1 LNTFSFNHFVAFF
14 SIKSCICFV
23 LMHKEIGC
31 FIDTVVLVFI
41 DQSWKVNRIMEVSF
55 VFEIIAFLA
64 TVIAGLFA
72 EAVGAGSHIS
82 GCGIIVAVATMGAF
96 ILWSIRHKE

>member
-1 LNTFSFNHFVAFF
+1 
-14 SIKSCICFV
+14 
-23 LMHKEIGC
+23 
-31 FIDTVVLVFI
+31 
-41 DQSWKVNRIMEVSF
+41 MEVSF

>member
-1 LNTFSFNHFVAFF
+1 
-14 SIKSCICFV
+14 
-23 LMHKEIGC
+23 MYKETGC
-31 FIDTVVLVFI
+31 FINTGVLGFVG
-41 DQSWKVNRIMEVSF
+41 QSWKANKMMEVSF